1 MDYVISNIF
10 SSGEFSVPSQEKH
23 LIHIFQDIC
32 NGEYKDK
39 VLEARES
46 IGVKSKYDRLKKNLP
61 SFTPCGTFNNRRLIT
76 NIKQYNGIIPIDFDN
91 IKSESKANFLKL
103 LLSRD
108 SFIAGAFISPSYG
121 LKAFVVT
128 DILDSNDH
136 KYGFEAVSSY
146 IEGKYGSL
154 VSFKVDPSGKDITRL
169 CYISYDPTMHINTSS
184 EIFEV
189 NTEDIKLMDD
199 FKPIKTEIT
208 GVRETNL
215 NRILEFCIKG
225 VNASKTGRYAK
236 GNRNNWVY
244 SLARLTNQYG
254 VPYEFAFNYIGQRYS
269 SLGYEEMKTTLSSAY
284 KNKHEFGSK
293 SLATKKNKG
302 QNSLL

>member
-1 MDYVISNIF
+1 MDYAISNIF

-23 LIHIFQDIC
+23 LIHILQDIH

-46 IGVKSKYDRLKKNLP
+46 INVKAKYDRLKKNLP
-61 SFTPCGTFNNRRLIT
+61 SFTPCGTFNNNRLIK
-76 NIKQYNGIIPIDFDN
+76 NIKQYNGIVPVDFDKIN
-91 IKSESKANFLKL
+91 SETKANFLKL

-108 SFIAGAFISPSYG
+108 SYIAAAFVSPSYG

-128 DILDSNDH
+128 DLNDSNDH

-146 IEGKYGSL
+146 IEGKYGSM

-169 CYISYDPTMHINTSS
+169 CYVSYDPTMHINTSP

-189 NTEDIKLMDD
+189 NVGELKLMDG
-199 FKPIKTEIT
+199 FQPIKTEIT
-208 GVRETNL
+208 GARETNL
-215 NRILEFCIKG
+215 NRIIEFCIKG
-225 VNASKTGRYAK
+225 VNASKVGRYAK

-244 SLARLTNQYG
+244 ALARLTNQYG

-284 KNKHEFGSK
+284 KNKQEFGSK
-293 SLATKKNKG
+293 ALATNKHKG